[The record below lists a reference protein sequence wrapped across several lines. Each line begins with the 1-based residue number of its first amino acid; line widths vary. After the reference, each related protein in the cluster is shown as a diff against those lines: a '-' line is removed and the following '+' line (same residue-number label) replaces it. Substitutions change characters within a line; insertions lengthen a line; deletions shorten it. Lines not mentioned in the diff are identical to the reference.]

1 MGRVGKTWR
10 FNTDTVHNCQVY
22 SVLQSRTLSTDGN
35 SVAFSR
41 SIPAFRLSLLT
52 NSIRSEAAMV
62 CPFCAPQISSVD
74 DKFDPADLI
83 EADLILDSAVS

>member
-1 MGRVGKTWR
+1 
-10 FNTDTVHNCQVY
+10 
-22 SVLQSRTLSTDGN
+22 
-35 SVAFSR
+35 
-41 SIPAFRLSLLT
+41 
-52 NSIRSEAAMV
+52 MV